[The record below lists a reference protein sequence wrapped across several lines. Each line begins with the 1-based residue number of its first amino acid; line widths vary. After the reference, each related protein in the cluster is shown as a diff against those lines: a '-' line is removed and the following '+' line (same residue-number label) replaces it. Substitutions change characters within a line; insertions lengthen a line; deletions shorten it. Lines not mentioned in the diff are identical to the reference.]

1 MLLMLNVKRPMPH
14 SSLRSQSGSFW
25 LGAFMIAE
33 APVGLVISFL
43 DTDRRC
49 AVVDYVF
56 SSPLAFVCA
65 LIVLASLGLFAGW
78 LGHRL
83 GFGE

>member
-1 MLLMLNVKRPMPH
+1 
-14 SSLRSQSGSFW
+14 
-25 LGAFMIAE
+25 MIAE

-43 DTDRRC
+43 DTHHRW

-65 LIVLASLGLFAGW
+65 LVVLASLGLFVGW

>member
-1 MLLMLNVKRPMPH
+1 MPVLSSVKHPMPH
-14 SSLRSQSGSFW
+14 NSLRSQSGSFW
-25 LGAFMIAE
+25 LGAFMLAE

-43 DTDRRC
+43 DIDRRW

-56 SSPLAFVCA
+56 SGPLTFVCA
-65 LIVLASLGLFAGW
+65 LLALASLGLFAGW
-78 LGHRL
+78 LGHGL